1 MQTRVLTYLNN
12 NQHRIKKLSLI
23 CGRKVQKKNIPPC
36 PAQDMNFLALFLK
49 ALYQLKYPKNKRN
62 AIRLE
67 IPSIFG

>member
-23 CGRKVQKKNIPPC
+23 CGRKVQKKKIPPC
-36 PAQDMNFLALFLK
+36 PVQDMNFLALFLK